1 MSNQEFECPI
11 CYNNVSNY
19 VNFECC
25 HKVCLECY
33 FNQLLHSMNTC
44 SLCRNNIKLMDNSI
58 EKVIE
63 MKEVIIDLE
72 EEVDDLDL
80 DIDDLIK
87 RNIELEEQ
95 LLCIER
101 YNMELIDKNERL
113 QNEQFLMIGNCEEY

>member
-1 MSNQEFECPI
+1 
-11 CYNNVSNY
+11 
-19 VNFECC
+19 
-25 HKVCLECY
+25 
-33 FNQLLHSMNTC
+33 
-44 SLCRNNIKLMDNSI
+44 MDNSI